1 MCEEINKLIMEEDK
15 RNPWTDEELA
25 GRLHVAREY
34 VTQIRRE
41 LGIPDSRDRRKQCLL
56 EAAARILQE
65 EPDISERQMTDRLNR
80 QGFSVGKYVVGNCV
94 RQLREARGGEREK
107 TVRPSAAPFR
117 SAPASPAN
125 PLPQSAVSTPGT
137 ISAPNKNNNETFK
150 IPIRHVLFGLLC
162 SGVRPGTDYDGQ
174 PGHRCRGCRCHSR
187 R

>member
-1 MCEEINKLIMEEDK
+1 MREEINKLIMEEDK

-137 ISAPNKNNNETFK
+137 ISAPGNPPAPGKYQN
-150 IPIRHVLFGLLC
+150 PVCLC
-162 SGVRPGTDYDGQ
+162 NGA
-174 PGHRCRGCRCHSR
+174 GCAR

>member
-1 MCEEINKLIMEEDK
+1 MREEINKLIMEEDK

-80 QGFSVGKYVVGNCV
+80 QGFSVG
-94 RQLREARGGEREK
+94 
-107 TVRPSAAPFR
+107 
-117 SAPASPAN
+117 
-125 PLPQSAVSTPGT
+125 
-137 ISAPNKNNNETFK
+137 
-150 IPIRHVLFGLLC
+150 
-162 SGVRPGTDYDGQ
+162 
-174 PGHRCRGCRCHSR
+174 
-187 R
+187 